1 MDYRS
6 ASQSH
11 GTSPLKA
18 AGLLVG
24 LLIVVALA
32 FALGMKAGHEL
43 DLLRRDDGGEPARVA
58 AHESRGAEPER
69 GARAEPAAPQRG
81 SDADRG
87 AREAGA
93 QPAATATS
101 SAGPGKSGAAAS
113 VPTSGAI
120 ANDTTDATASAR
132 GEHAASR
139 APATHA
145 DVATP
150 PTKPAPTPP
159 VPSPAFD
166 YGMFKSTGG
175 ANAGSSQKPAP
186 ATETA
191 RASTPAPAAEA
202 PSKAAAPATAPA
214 PRTDASKPPV
224 EARDTKVALAK
235 PPPPVTPKKPEVA
248 RAPAAA
254 PATSPKLTIAPEAP
268 AKATKP
274 EAATAP
280 GFVVQVAEL
289 DSKAD
294 ADQLLTRLK
303 AHGIS
308 AAAAKVD
315 MPTGARYRIRV
326 GRYTTMAEAKA
337 AQKKVTAAGFAGSAI
352 VSSR

>member
-43 DLLRRDDGGEPARVA
+43 DLLRRDDGGEVARVA
-58 AHESRGAEPER
+58 AHESRGTDSERATRTEPPTAQR
-69 GARAEPAAPQRG
+69 GGDAAAASRELGGEPAAP
-81 SDADRG
+81 SV
-87 AREAGA
+87 
-93 QPAATATS
+93 PAASSVGHGKPVPAGS
-101 SAGPGKSGAAAS
+101 APSAGGHS
-113 VPTSGAI
+113 I
-120 ANDTTDATASAR
+120 DATASAR
-132 GEHAASR
+132 GDRAAPREPTTPSD
-139 APATHA
+139 AATA
-145 DVATP
+145 
-150 PTKPAPTPP
+150 TKPPPTPP

-166 YGMFKSTGG
+166 YGMFKSTSG
-175 ANAGSSQKPAP
+175 ANAGSATTKPAAASEASRASAP
-186 ATETA
+186 VSVAEAPTKASAPVALPTPRTDAAKPQADARDPKVAVAKPPPVVPKKPDAA
-191 RASTPAPAAEA
+191 RAPAPAA
-202 PSKAAAPATAPA
+202 
-214 PRTDASKPPV
+214 
-224 EARDTKVALAK
+224 
-235 PPPPVTPKKPEVA
+235 
-248 RAPAAA
+248 
-254 PATSPKLTIAPEAP
+254 SPKLTIAPEAP
-268 AKATKP
+268 AKPAKP
-274 EAATAP
+274 EDVAAP

-303 AHGIS
+303 AHGIA

-326 GRYTTMAEAKA
+326 GRYKTMAEAKA
-337 AQKKVTAAGFAGSAI
+337 AQKRVTAAGFAGSAI